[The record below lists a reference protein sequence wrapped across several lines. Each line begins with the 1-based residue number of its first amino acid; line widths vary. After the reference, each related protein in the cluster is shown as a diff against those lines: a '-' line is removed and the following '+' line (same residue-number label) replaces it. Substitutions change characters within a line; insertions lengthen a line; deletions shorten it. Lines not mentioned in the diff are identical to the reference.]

1 MSMNEA
7 AANAQT
13 SDSTPDTP
21 AQAEPARE
29 DNGAEEQQ
37 DMTIEDYKSAL
48 EKVRREAAK
57 YRTENKELRPLAQR
71 AKEAEEA
78 GKSEL
83 QKAQER
89 IAALEAEKQASV
101 LAAARAELAAKHG
114 IPGELITGEDAESMA
129 ALRAT
134 QVLLRVE
141 EDRTHLLRRGLTDAI
156 AWLREF
162 IDWARCGAEGAAPE
176 RTLRG

>member
-1 MSMNEA
+1 MPTNEA
-7 AANAQT
+7 AADVPA

-29 DNGAEEQQ
+29 NHGAEEQE
-37 DMTIEDYKSAL
+37 MTIEDYKSAL

-83 QKAQER
+83 QNAHMAQLGLEVARHESKATTPRHRRR
-89 IAALEAEKQASV
+89 I
-101 LAAARAELAAKHG
+101 G
-114 IPGELITGEDAESMA
+114 
-129 ALRAT
+129 
-134 QVLLRVE
+134 
-141 EDRTHLLRRGLTDAI
+141 
-156 AWLREF
+156 
-162 IDWARCGAEGAAPE
+162 
-176 RTLRG
+176 

>member
-1 MSMNEA
+1 MSTNEA
-7 AANAQT
+7 AADVPA
-13 SDSTPDTP
+13 SDSTPDAP

-29 DNGAEEQQ
+29 DHGAEEKQE
-37 DMTIEDYKSAL
+37 MTIEDYKSAL

-57 YRTENKELRPLAQR
+57 YRTENKELRPLAER
-71 AKEAEEA
+71 AKESEEA

-114 IPGELITGEDAESMA
+114 IPGELISGDDAESMA
-129 ALRAT
+129 ESAA
-134 QVLLRVE
+134 
-141 EDRTHLLRRGLTDAI
+141 AI
-156 AWLREF
+156 AAYVDKRLGESAKPSLPVVESVGRSSGGV
-162 IDWARCGAEGAAPE
+162 DRDSQARAILG
-176 RTLRG
+176 LK

>member
-1 MSMNEA
+1 MSTNEA
-7 AANAQT
+7 AADAQAV
-13 SDSTPDTP
+13 DSTPDAQ

-29 DNGAEEQQ
+29 NHGAEEQE
-37 DMTIEDYKSAL
+37 MTIEDYKSAL

-57 YRTENKELRPLAQR
+57 YRTENKELRPLAER

-101 LAAARAELAAKHG
+101 LAAARAELAAEHG
-114 IPGELITGEDAESMA
+114 IPGELISGDDAESMA
-129 ALRAT
+129 ESAA
-134 QVLLRVE
+134 
-141 EDRTHLLRRGLTDAI
+141 AI
-156 AWLREF
+156 AAYVDKRLGESAKPSLPVVESVGRSSGGV
-162 IDWARCGAEGAAPE
+162 DRDSQARAILG
-176 RTLRG
+176 LK

>member
-1 MSMNEA
+1 MSTNEA
-7 AANAQT
+7 AADVSAT
-13 SDSTPDTP
+13 DTASDAAT
-21 AQAEPARE
+21 QVEPAGP
-29 DNGAEEQQ
+29 DNGAEETQE
-37 DMTIEDYKSAL
+37 MTIADYKSAL

-71 AKEAEEA
+71 AREAEEA

-114 IPGELITGEDAESMA
+114 IPGDLISGEDAEQMA
-129 ALRAT
+129 ESAA
-134 QVLLRVE
+134 
-141 EDRTHLLRRGLTDAI
+141 AI
-156 AWLREF
+156 AAYVDKRLGES
-162 IDWARCGAEGAAPE
+162 AKP
-176 RTLRG
+176 TLPVV